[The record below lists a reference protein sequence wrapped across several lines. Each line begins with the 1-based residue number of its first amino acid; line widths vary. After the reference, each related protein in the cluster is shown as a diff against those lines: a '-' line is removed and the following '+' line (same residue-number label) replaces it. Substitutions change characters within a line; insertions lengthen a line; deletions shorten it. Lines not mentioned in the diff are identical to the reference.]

1 MAESVVVVQRTG
13 GTYVKGVWVNLGF
26 FDGVAKGA
34 YTDSNG
40 EAVISHSNTGK
51 ATVYVDGTDKGTMT
65 TPGRKLVFIS

>member
-13 GTYVKGVWVNLGF
+13 GDFVKGIWVNLGF

-40 EAVISHSNTGK
+40 EAVISHSNTGQ
-51 ATVYVDGTDKGTMT
+51 ATVYVDGADKGTMT
-65 TPGRKLVFIS
+65 TPGRKHIYL